1 MNYIKIVNMT
11 YEIQKK
17 KYIEQLLKE
26 YKSFNKLGF
35 GKNKSGFTKQHIVN
49 CLKCNN
55 YTELN
60 YEIDAYIEKVKDS
73 DRTIDKQGKHSFSNI
88 QRKINMRQ
96 RLALKLHN
104 RN

>member
-1 MNYIKIVNMT
+1 MT

-17 KYIEQLLKE
+17 KYIEQIVKE
-26 YKSFNKLGF
+26 YKSFTKMGF

-55 YTELN
+55 YTQLN

-73 DRTIDKQGKHSFSNI
+73 NKTLDKESKHSFSNFE
-88 QRKINMRQ
+88 RKNNIRQ
-96 RLALKLHN
+96 KLALKLHN

>member
-1 MNYIKIVNMT
+1 MT
-11 YEIQKK
+11 YEIHKK
-17 KYIEQLLKE
+17 KYIEQIVKE
-26 YKSFNKLGF
+26 YKSFMKMGF

-73 DRTIDKQGKHSFSNI
+73 NRTLNKEGKHTFSNFE
-88 QRKINMRQ
+88 RKNNMRL
-96 RLALKLHN
+96 RLATKLHN

>member
-1 MNYIKIVNMT
+1 MKFK
-11 YEIQKK
+11 KK
-17 KYIEQLLKE
+17 KYIEQIVKE
-26 YKSFNKLGF
+26 YKSFTKMGF

-55 YTELN
+55 YMELN

-73 DRTIDKQGKHSFSNI
+73 NKTLDKESKHSFSNFE
-88 QRKINMRQ
+88 RKNNIRQ
-96 RLALKLHN
+96 KLALKLHN

>member
-1 MNYIKIVNMT
+1 MKFK
-11 YEIQKK
+11 KK
-17 KYIEQLLKE
+17 KYIEQIVKE
-26 YKSFNKLGF
+26 YKSFTKMGF

-60 YEIDAYIEKVKDS
+60 YEIDSYIEKVKDS
-73 DRTIDKQGKHSFSNI
+73 NKTLDKESKNSLSYI
-88 QRKINMRQ
+88 ERKDNMRL